1 MLNSLVTQ
9 IKKTLSGNVN
19 EKVLRDYGPIVDHIN
34 SLENEIRALSDIE
47 LKAKTTYF
55 RELIQERLSGVEF
68 KKLIADDVQRM
79 PGQIR
84 STEDKELA
92 VILDEILP
100 EAFAVCRE
108 AGRRVLNMRHFD
120 VQLVGGIQLHRG
132 GIAEMQT
139 GEGKTLVCTLPAYL
153 NALSGRGVHIVT
165 VNDYLA
171 RRDSEWMGQIFK
183 FLGLSVGLI
192 VHSASQAERRAAY
205 AADICYG
212 TNNEFGFDY
221 LRDNMETRLSA
232 CVQRSYYMAIVDEV
246 DSILIDEARTPLI
259 ISGMPDTSRQ
269 GIYKTM
275 AKLAQQLLRG
285 SGETDLKADYHVDE
299 KARNVILT
307 DLGIQRSEKM
317 LNVKELWE
325 PNANFAH
332 HLIQALKAK
341 ELFTKDV
348 DYIVKDNAENKRKEV
363 VIVDEFTGR
372 LMEGRRWGDGLHQ
385 AVEAKEG
392 VHIQEETLTMA
403 SITFQN
409 LFRLYPKLSGMTG
422 TAMTEA
428 EEFNKIYNLSVLVI
442 PTNRNCIRKSL
453 NDIVFKNERSKFFA
467 VAEDIVRANWIQ
479 RPVLVGTTSIEK
491 SEYLASLLSKPAYAM
506 QVLEFRIKRLIKLA
520 EKHKLS
526 DKLQNLK
533 LDRPGN
539 LKLADALQLFCSDTE
554 ILIDDENLAE
564 FNLLPE
570 WSSRDED
577 LCFAVESLL
586 MVLMV
591 LEKIR
596 SGLELSVLNAKHHE
610 KEASIIRQAGRLA
623 AVTIA
628 TNMAGRG
635 TDIVLGG
642 FLSTD
647 SKNPDFSKVDTDAQA
662 QIQAKG
668 GLHVIGTERHESRRI
683 DNQLRGRCARQGDPG
698 SARFYLSLEDNLM
711 RIFGGDKI
719 IAVMNMLNADEDLPI
734 EAGMVS
740 GAINSAQKKVEA
752 HHFDIRKHVLQY
764 DDVINTQR
772 EVIYRERRLILEGA
786 DIHENIVRMFNE
798 RLDEIVLTY
807 IGANDPVEIWFI
819 ADDEQPISRM
829 TQLYEVLKAD
839 FGEALLK
846 DIDKPIDASDFVARF
861 RSYEE
866 FTKQLGESLTQLLL
880 AKEAEVGAAMF
891 REAERQ
897 IMLHVIDSK
906 WIEHIHGMDS
916 LKDGIHLQSYGQ
928 KDPLIEYKKEAFAM
942 FDELLLAVRKDTV
955 ILLAH
960 AQIVPEPSKETV
972 RS

>member
-1 MLNSLVTQ
+1 MLSAFVTQ
-9 IKKTLSGNVN
+9 LKKSLSGNVN
-19 EKVLRDYGPIVDHIN
+19 EKVIRDYRIVAEHIN
-34 SLENEIRALSDIE
+34 SLEPSIQVLSDDE
-47 LKAKTTYF
+47 LKAKTQYF
-55 RELIQERLSGVEF
+55 RDYISSELEKVED
-68 KKLIADDVQRM
+68 KKLIADDVARM

-84 STEDKELA
+84 NLRDQRLA
-92 VILDEILP
+92 EILEEILP

-108 AGRRVLNMRHFD
+108 AAKRVLNMRHFD
-120 VQLVGGIQLHRG
+120 VQLIGGLQLHRG

-153 NALSGRGVHIVT
+153 NALTGRGVHIVT

-171 RRDSEWMGQIFK
+171 RRDSEWMGKIYK
-183 FLGLSVGLI
+183 FLGLSVGLVI
-192 VHSASQAERRAAY
+192 HSASQVERRESY
-205 AADICYG
+205 SADICYG
-212 TNNEFGFDY
+212 TNNELGFDY
-221 LRDNMETRLSA
+221 LRDNMENRLNA
-232 CVQRSYYMAIVDEV
+232 CVQRPYYMAIVDEV

-259 ISGMPDTSRQ
+259 ISGMPDVSRQ
-269 GIYKTM
+269 NIYKTM
-275 AKLAQQLLRG
+275 AKLSRELKRG
-285 SGETDLKADYHVDE
+285 LSETDANCDYFVDE
-299 KARNVILT
+299 KAKNVILT
-307 DLGIQRSEKM
+307 DSGIRRAEQM
-317 LNVKELWE
+317 LNVKELWD
-325 PNANFAH
+325 PNTNLAH
-332 HLIQALKAK
+332 HLIQAIKAK
-341 ELFTKDV
+341 ELFVKDV
-348 DYIVKDNAENKRKEV
+348 DYIIKDSVEHKRKEV

-392 VHIQEETLTMA
+392 VNIQEETLTMA

-422 TAMTEA
+422 TAATEA
-428 EEFNKIYNLSVLVI
+428 EEFGKIYNLSVLVV
-442 PTNRNCIRKSL
+442 PTNRDSVRKNL
-453 NDIVFKNERSKFFA
+453 NDIVYKNERSKFFA
-467 VAEDIVRANWIQ
+467 VVEDIVRANWVG

-506 QVLEFRIKRLIKLA
+506 QVLEFRIKRLLKQA
-520 EKHKLS
+520 EKNKL
-526 DKLQNLK
+526 KEALAPLIPK

-539 LKLADALQLFCSDTE
+539 LKLTDGLDLFCDSNTIE
-554 ILIDDENLAE
+554 IDEENQVVFDLKAE
-564 FNLLPE
+564 WFK
-570 WSSRDED
+570 DEE
-577 LCFAVESLL
+577 LKFAVESFL

-596 SGLELSVLNAKHHE
+596 ASLDYHVLNAKHHE
-610 KEASIIRQAGRLA
+610 KEAHIIRQAGRLG

-642 FLSTD
+642 FLANDPKQSGFD
-647 SKNPDFSKVDTDAQA
+647 KVDLEAQKT
-662 QIQAKG
+662 IQAHG
-668 GLHVIGTERHESRRI
+668 GLHVIGTERHESRRV

-719 IAVMNMLNADEDLPI
+719 IAVMNMLKADEDLPI
-734 EAGMVS
+734 EATMVS
-740 GAINSAQKKVEA
+740 GAINNAQKKVEA

-772 EVIYRERRLILEGA
+772 EVIYRERRMILEGA

-798 RLDEIVLTY
+798 RVEEIVLTHM
-807 IGANDPVEIWFI
+807 GSNDHIESWFNT
-819 ADDEQPISRM
+819 DDEAISPI
-829 TQLYEVLKAD
+829 TQVFETLKAD
-839 FGEALLK
+839 FGDELK
-846 DIDKPIDASDFVARF
+846 DLVKPTDSSEFADIYQSH
-861 RSYEE
+861 EE
-866 FTKQLGESLTQLLL
+866 FITRIKAAVTRMLV
-880 AKEAEVGAAMF
+880 AKEEQVGSKIL

-897 IMLHVIDSK
+897 IMLHIIDSK
-906 WIEHIHGMDS
+906 WIEHIHAMDS

-955 ILLAH
+955 VLFSH
-960 AQIVPEPSKETV
+960 AQIINETPKEAA